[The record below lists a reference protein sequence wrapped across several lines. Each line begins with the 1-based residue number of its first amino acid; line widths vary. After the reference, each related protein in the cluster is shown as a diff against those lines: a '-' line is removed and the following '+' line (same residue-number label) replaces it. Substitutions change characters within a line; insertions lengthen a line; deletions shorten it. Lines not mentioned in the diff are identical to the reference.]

1 MAISSHA
8 RTTNSDQS
16 MDSSVGSAACNASLA
31 PCTSHGGRSAD
42 SYRGR
47 MRVVCCVMASTV
59 RRGCH
64 NLRLKHGMRLRCRPR
79 PPIVEKRA
87 ECCPAILIG
96 CEPASAVSDS
106 SEGCAH
112 ALAAGR
118 VELSESPRQ
127 QRLRHCS
134 EVVERHRALVFDPL
148 FWAHRHTG
156 RNVSDGACHRRH
168 NHVVEHG
175 NGLVS
180 GHHKRWPR
188 LLIRGLEQPQ
198 LALSY
203 HGSASVMAIAFARAA
218 ASSAGPCGMCRY
230 DAAIAS
236 PSRARLIE
244 SAKWSTACRT
254 TSDRFVPMPAATRR
268 SMTSVCCSLK
278 RVGIGVVIQSVYELL
293 YAFVTARGGGWP
305 ARCTG

>member
-1 MAISSHA
+1 
-8 RTTNSDQS
+8 
-16 MDSSVGSAACNASLA
+16 
-31 PCTSHGGRSAD
+31 
-42 SYRGR
+42 
-47 MRVVCCVMASTV
+47 
-59 RRGCH
+59 
-64 NLRLKHGMRLRCRPR
+64 MRLRCRPR

-96 CEPASAVSDS
+96 SKPASAVSDC

-112 ALAAGR
+112 ALAADR
-118 VELSESPRQ
+118 IELSESPRQ

-134 EVVERHRALVFDPL
+134 EVVERHRALVFDPV

-218 ASSAGPCGMCRY
+218 ASSVEPCGMCRY

-244 SAKWSTACRT
+244 SAKWLTACRT
-254 TSDRFVPMPAATRR
+254 TSDRFEPMPAATRR
-268 SMTSVCCSLK
+268 SMTSVCFLLK
-278 RVGIGVVIQSVYELL
+278 RVGIGVVIQSAYELL
-293 YAFVTARGGGWP
+293 YTAPTESLSLSSRTIAFATPPNVLSADRPVIRTSWAGDAVAISTLDDVRHPAATTAKSQWQRASWK
-305 ARCTG
+305 